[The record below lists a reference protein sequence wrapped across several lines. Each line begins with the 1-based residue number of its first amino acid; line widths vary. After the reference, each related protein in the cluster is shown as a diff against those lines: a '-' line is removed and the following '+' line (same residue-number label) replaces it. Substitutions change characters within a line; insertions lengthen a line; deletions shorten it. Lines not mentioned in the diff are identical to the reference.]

1 MICILRAPGTNCDIE
16 TKFCIETFGIKAKIV
31 HINRFLEGKEKLSS
45 YLGLV
50 IPGGFSYG
58 DRVRSGAI
66 LAKIL
71 SEKLKNDIK
80 DFIKDEKPILG
91 ICNGFQVLVESGLLP
106 FSKKLSVSI
115 ALGENDS
122 ARFEDRWVYLKNVN
136 KGKCIYTKGVD
147 VAYIPVA
154 HKEGKIILPIEKNK
168 KFLKEL
174 IDNDQIVFRYAKEN
188 GKPAEGQYPY
198 NPNGSFYDIAGICNE
213 NGTVFG
219 LMPHPERAF
228 LGIHYPD
235 WRLRNREFGDGY
247 VIFKNMIE
255 YIKKRGF

>member
-16 TKFCIETFGIKAKIV
+16 TKFCIEYLGMEAEIV
-31 HINRFLEGKEKLSS
+31 HVNRLVEGRKKLSD
-45 YLGLV
+45 YLGLI

-58 DRVRSGAI
+58 DRIRSGAI

-71 SEKLKNDIK
+71 TEKLRNDIK

-91 ICNGFQVLVESGLLP
+91 ICNGFQVLIEAGLLP
-106 FSKKLSVSI
+106 FSKKLVVSL

-122 ARFEDRWVYLKNVN
+122 AKFEDRWVYLKNVN
-136 KGKCIYTKGVD
+136 GGKCIYTKD
-147 VAYIPVA
+147 LDLAYIPVA
-154 HKEGKIILPIEKNK
+154 HKEGKIILPIGEEK
-168 KFLKEL
+168 KFLKNL
-174 IDNDQIVFRYAKEN
+174 IENDQIVFRYAKEN
-188 GKPAEGQYPY
+188 GEPAEGEYPY

-213 NGTVFG
+213 DGTIFG

-235 WRLRNREFGDGY
+235 WRLKNREFGDGY
-247 VIFKNMIE
+247 VIFKNMID
-255 YIKKRGF
+255 YIKRRRL